1 MKRII
6 FNIIYVT
13 AAILLAT
20 SCDDRNDTGYEPG
33 KATAEGCIGVY
44 FDSNNP
50 SEFLLQPGE
59 ASEIKIDISRLEG
72 DDAAA
77 EVPLVV
83 TADEGITF
91 PSSVKF
97 EEGEYN
103 TTFKVSLGN
112 LTESKAYHF
121 AVTVPEEFAD
131 HYTIKSGATTY
142 SGTIMIAT
150 WNTVVDNVIMN
161 WSTLGV
167 TNEFTSTLDR
177 LGETNRYR
185 FTNFLSSGID
195 YIFTIGEESKAYK
208 GYSSITTFSNYEPYE
223 GSEAKGAYLFDSAT
237 QTYPTWTVA
246 DGTIEVQ
253 DICILEDY
261 GTTTGYSCI
270 SFDKRTG
277 YVFLYFTEYTDGQ
290 YEYYNPVSFSWSKE

>member
-6 FNIIYVT
+6 YNIMYAT

-20 SCDDRNDTGYEPG
+20 SCDDRNDTDYEPG
-33 KATAEGCIGVY
+33 IPTAEGSMGVY
-44 FDSNNP
+44 FDSSNP
-50 SEFLLQPGE
+50 AEFIFQPGE
-59 ASEIKIDISRLEG
+59 VSEIGIGVSRLAG
-72 DDAAA
+72 STDAA
-77 EVPLVV
+77 EIPLVV

-97 EEGEYN
+97 EAGEYS
-103 TTFKVSLGN
+103 TTIRVSLGN
-112 LTESKAYHF
+112 LAESKAYCF
-121 AVTVPEEFAD
+121 TVTVPKEYAD
-131 HYTIKSGATTY
+131 QYAVKPGSTTY
-142 SGTIMIAT
+142 AGTIMVAA
-150 WNTVVDNVIMN
+150 WNTISDNVRMT

-167 TNEFTSTLDR
+167 ENQFTTAIDQ
-177 LGETNRYR
+177 LGNTNRYR
-185 FTNFLSSGID
+185 FRNFLTSGVD
-195 YIFTIGEESKAYK
+195 YIFTVGSSSVAYPA
-208 GYSSITTFSNYEPYE
+208 YNCITTYSNYEPYE

-270 SFDKRTG
+270 SFDKCSG
-277 YVFLYFTEYTDGQ
+277 YVYLYFTEYTDGQ
-290 YEYYNPVSFSWSKE
+290 YEYYNPVSFTWK